1 MSLNV
6 VEIPVS
12 RIFMDERQ
20 REDYGDI
27 EAMKFSI
34 EQYGLLQ
41 PIVVEPR
48 PEEKYLLIAG
58 GRRLTA
64 YKSLNRK
71 TIPAIFRA
79 NIDEL
84 TRKEL
89 EYEENIQRKSL
100 TWVEECKA
108 VAEIHRIK
116 KKQFATNFPDKFGR
130 NWSQKETAQ
139 ALNMSEGKVSQDV
152 TIAEA
157 LAVHP
162 ELAQAGNR
170 KDALRM
176 LRHLEENCVPDEG
189 IYLKKLRD
197 CFINASPEECA
208 SKVLSSTV
216 DCIIT
221 DLTGLD
227 YEAMIKLLASK
238 LTFSG
243 NAWIF
248 IPFEQLSNVQKILKE
263 NNLPF
268 RAKPF
273 VWHIKGEDNY
283 QIYVWFS
290 RALADPPKMV
300 PDHFSCKRDKT
311 NLHTMAK
318 PYQLYYTLLENC
330 TKRNQL
336 MMDINAYDTTLVRC
350 AIEHSRNVVA
360 FCSNKTLHE
369 QGILNA
375 KQGTGTGTAT

>member
-1 MSLNV
+1 MSFKV
-6 VEIPVS
+6 TEIPIS

-20 REDYGDI
+20 RADYGDI
-27 EAMKFSI
+27 ESLKFSI

-48 PEEKYLLIAG
+48 PEEKFQLIAG

-64 YKSLNRK
+64 FRALNRK
-71 TIPAIFRA
+71 TIPAIFRDQL
-79 NIDEL
+79 DEL

-116 KKQFATNFPDKFGR
+116 KKKYATNFPDKFGR
-130 NWSQKETAQ
+130 NWSQKDTAQ
-139 ALNMSEGKVSQDV
+139 ALQMSEGKVSQDV

-157 LAVHP
+157 LAIHP

-176 LRHLEENCVPDEG
+176 LRHLEENCVPDES
-189 IYLKKLRD
+189 IYIKKLRD
-197 CFINASPEECA
+197 CYLLGGLDLVAT
-208 SKVLSSTV
+208 KVLNNSV
-216 DCIIT
+216 DCVVT
-221 DLTGLD
+221 DLTGTD
-227 YEAMIKLLASK
+227 YEKVIPLLASK

-243 NAWIF
+243 NGWLF
-248 IPFEQLSNVQKILKE
+248 IPFEHLARVHEILRL

-283 QIYVWFS
+283 QIFVWFS
-290 RALADPPKMV
+290 RALAEPPKAM
-300 PDHFSCKRDKT
+300 PDHLSAKRDKN
-311 NLHTMAK
+311 NLHTLAK
-318 PYQLYYTLLENC
+318 PYLVYFTILENC

-336 MMDINAYDTTLVRC
+336 VMDVNAYDTTLACV
-350 AIEHSRNVVA
+350 AIEHSRNVVV
-360 FCSNKTLHE
+360 FCSNQTLHE

-375 KQGTGTGTAT
+375 NKGT